1 MQLVSITLE
10 QCLDI
15 RHTVLWPHL
24 ARNASRVEGDEDAW
38 HFGVAEDGKIV
49 SCLSVFMLDER
60 RCQIRKFATLQAHQQ
75 QGYGRFLLQSVL
87 EKLVR
92 AGVDFVQLDA
102 RTSAA
107 AFYARFGFM
116 PQGEPFYKQEVQ
128 YIRMSRTL

>member
-15 RHTVLWPHL
+15 RHTVLWPHFP
-24 ARNASRVEGDEDAW
+24 RNASRVEGDDDAR
-38 HFGVAEDGKIV
+38 HFGVLESGQIV

-60 RCQIRKFATLQAHQQ
+60 RCRIRKFATLQTHQQ
-75 QGYGRFLLQSVL
+75 QGYGRFLLQGVL
-87 EKLVR
+87 EKLVM
-92 AGVDFVQLDA
+92 AGVEFVQLDA

-116 PQGEPFYKQEVQ
+116 A
-128 YIRMSRTL
+128 

>member
-10 QCLDI
+10 QCLNI

-24 ARNASRVEGDEDAW
+24 ARNASRVEGDDDAR
-38 HFGVAEDGKIV
+38 HFGVLESGQVV

-60 RCQIRKFATLQAHQQ
+60 RCQIRKFATLQTHQQ

-87 EKLVR
+87 ETLVQ
-92 AGVDFVQLDA
+92 AGVEFVQLDA

-107 AFYARFGFM
+107 VFYARFGFIA
-116 PQGEPFYKQEVQ
+116 QGEPFYKKEVQ
-128 YIRMSRTL
+128 YIRMSRGL